1 MKCVIC
7 GKESRKI
14 LCPKCYIERNEIVSI
29 NCISLIACPRCGCF
43 KFSGKW
49 RKLNFDEA
57 LQIAVEDSLHLHPDF
72 IIRDV
77 WIEKDSGYVLKI
89 EGDFWGE
96 QIKISKEFQIY
107 FNKEL
112 CLKCSRKSGGYYES
126 IVQVRADKRK
136 LYPDEVNTATKI
148 VEEVIESAEN
158 VNAFVSK
165 IVERKEGIDYYI
177 GSREMGKKISKRIA
191 QEFGGKI
198 AESKKISGRVDG
210 KEIFRFTYL
219 VRLPSFRKGDI
230 VMDNSTLVIVT
241 SQKSWKGIALS
252 GESINLKNPYV
263 VVRKEDVKESFALNA
278 DSSVIEI
285 LHPATNEVVM
295 AENKWGFK
303 SGDSLLLVE
312 HENKF
317 YAFPKELMD

>member
-1 MKCVIC
+1 
-7 GKESRKI
+7 
-14 LCPKCYIERNEIVSI
+14 
-29 NCISLIACPRCGCF
+29 
-43 KFSGKW
+43 
-49 RKLNFDEA
+49 
-57 LQIAVEDSLHLHPDF
+57 
-72 IIRDV
+72 
-77 WIEKDSGYVLKI
+77 
-89 EGDFWGE
+89 
-96 QIKISKEFQIY
+96 
-107 FNKEL
+107 
-112 CLKCSRKSGGYYES
+112 
-126 IVQVRADKRK
+126 
-136 LYPDEVNTATKI
+136 
-148 VEEVIESAEN
+148 
-158 VNAFVSK
+158 
-165 IVERKEGIDYYI
+165 
-177 GSREMGKKISKRIA
+177 MGKKISKRIA